1 MYPVSNE
8 YITALRSPARFEHC
22 RGTIGGA
29 VSFTDANI
37 INLNYSNR
45 CSDTADVNFG
55 SAYIGQID
63 ATFINLPIARGSWR
77 DLQIIIEAGLTLED
91 DTIEYIPLGVF
102 TVQSAEWTDVGIRI
116 IANDN
121 MIKLDRTL
129 TATQITGGTIYTLA
143 RYACE
148 QCGLTFGL
156 SEAQAEALPNGTE
169 ILGLYSENDI
179 KTYRDFLA
187 WIAQVAGGFVTAD
200 REGNIII
207 RSFADNT
214 VVDTLTAADRISG
227 STFADYA
234 TLYDGIS
241 IVNIE
246 DQTLE
251 YYSAGTGDGAAINL
265 GSNPFLQYGLPEV
278 KKTQRERIAAIAH
291 GIAYTP
297 FKTSILSNIVYDLGD
312 VIQCA
317 GGIAGATIQN
327 CCIMQLDW
335 TLKQTTALSGF
346 GADPSLAT
354 GQSKTDKNLA
364 GLLSKTQNNTFTYYT
379 AANIAEIGLPESTIE
394 EPHEVEIFN
403 IKFAAKET
411 VPVEIWHEINI
422 NLTLHDGPEVDV
434 YAPDPDPDPEDPDPE
449 EIVVGHFTGEKPPAH
464 CIVRYYYD
472 NTQIIY
478 TPEETWDEEGLH
490 IIGTNYFLPAVDN
503 TQAHTW
509 RVTLEMIDGSA
520 VVAIDDAHALLKGQG
535 LVGQDAI
542 WDGEINVE
550 DITGYYEIGRLTI
563 TDITDTATI
572 ELTPENETT
581 AADTITAPDFTPL
594 TPVEIEDAA
603 LIIVENIVFNLTS
616 EDGEYNIVSADGVYN
631 ITTEGNN

>member
-8 YITALRSPARFEHC
+8 YMTALRSPARFEHC
-22 RGTIGGA
+22 RGTIGGD

-143 RYACE
+143 HYACE

-297 FKTSILSNIVYDLGD
+297 FKTSVLSNIVYDLGD

-317 GGIAGATIQN
+317 GGIAGATIQK

-335 TLKQTTALSGF
+335 TLKQTTALAGF

-364 GLLSKTQNNTFTYYT
+364 GLLSKTQNNTFTYYSF
-379 AANIAEIGLPESTIE
+379 ANIAQIGLPESTEE
-394 EPHEVEIFN
+394 EPVETTIIN
-403 IKFAAKET
+403 IKFAAKEA
-411 VPVEIWHEINI
+411 VPVELWHEINLY
-422 NLTLHDGPEVDV
+422 LTLHDGAEVDV
-434 YAPDPDPDPEDPDPE
+434 YGPDPEPDPEDPEPG
-449 EIVVGHFTGEKPPAH
+449 EIVVGHFTGPKPPARVK
-464 CIVRYYYD
+464 VRYYLD
-472 NTQIIY
+472 NTLIDY

-490 IIGTNYFLPAVDN
+490 ILGTNYFLPVVDN
-503 TQAHTW
+503 TQTHTW
-509 RVTLEMIDGSA
+509 RVTLEMLNGSA
-520 VVAIDDAHALLKGQG
+520 TINIDNAHALLKGQG
-535 LVGQDAI
+535 LVGEDAI
-542 WDGEINVE
+542 WDGEINIE
-550 DITGYYEIGRLTI
+550 DTTGFYAFGHMSVADF
-563 TDITDTATI
+563 TDAATI
-572 ELTPENETT
+572 ELQNENVLNATDVITPPPFAGMNLIGVQNET
-581 AADTITAPDFTPL
+581 
-594 TPVEIEDAA
+594 VS
-603 LIIVENIVFNLTS
+603 IILENIVFDILTEEGDTILTEDEMYNLTT
-616 EDGEYNIVSADGVYN
+616 ED
-631 ITTEGNN
+631 

>member
-8 YITALRSPARFEHC
+8 YMTALRSPARFEHC
-22 RGTIGGA
+22 RGTIGGD

-143 RYACE
+143 HYACE

-297 FKTSILSNIVYDLGD
+297 FKTSVLSNIVYDLGD

-317 GGIAGATIQN
+317 GGIAGATIQK

-335 TLKQTTALSGF
+335 TLKQTTALAGF

-364 GLLSKTQNNTFTYYT
+364 GLLSKTQNNTFTYYSF
-379 AANIAEIGLPESTIE
+379 ANVAQIGLPESTEE
-394 EPHEVEIFN
+394 EPVETTIIN
-403 IKFAAKET
+403 IKFAAKEA
-411 VPVEIWHEINI
+411 VPVELWHEINL
-422 NLTLHDGPEVDV
+422 NLTLHDGSEVDV
-434 YAPDPDPDPEDPDPE
+434 YGPDPEPDPEDPEPG
-449 EIVVGHFTGEKPPAH
+449 EIVVGHFTGPKPPASVK
-464 CIVRYYYD
+464 VRYYLD
-472 NTQIIY
+472 NTLINY

-490 IIGTNYFLPAVDN
+490 ILGTNYFLPVVDN
-503 TQAHTW
+503 TQTHTW
-509 RVTLEMIDGSA
+509 RVTLEMLNGSA
-520 VVAIDDAHALLKGQG
+520 TINIDDAHALLKGQG
-535 LVGQDAI
+535 LVGEDAI
-542 WDGEINVE
+542 WDGEINIE
-550 DITGYYEIGRLTI
+550 DTTGFYAFGHMSVADF
-563 TDITDTATI
+563 TDAATI
-572 ELTPENETT
+572 ELQNENVLNATDVITPPNFSGMNLIGVQNET
-581 AADTITAPDFTPL
+581 
-594 TPVEIEDAA
+594 VS
-603 LIIVENIVFNLTS
+603 IILENIVFDILTEEGDTILTEDEMYNLTT
-616 EDGEYNIVSADGVYN
+616 ED
-631 ITTEGNN
+631 